1 MDFQTVVELREQDA
15 NAINNA
21 IADYQVE
28 LSQPIELQN
37 NDSISLK
44 GAFIDSVDSNSGR
57 LFVPPD
63 EKDGNTTF
71 CSMTFYYY
79 IFDWGVSGVGNPG
92 DAREYFPNK
101 NYPDGKHYI
110 YSSRFN
116 IPTGAS
122 WDIVNGF
129 NITNDVST
137 NGRDDRFTTTIFSL
151 QYTDLNDKIH
161 DIYFECDNDGM
172 KKIGAKFKDQG
183 DGQFVMNNKVFEDNP
198 ALVVAGTRPVFP
210 IICKRNEFVTNPNKK
225 DFGHSDGAF
234 DGAGWLK
241 KNFMGFLPPTKDEID
256 SSGTNV
262 FTPINVSR
270 GFTIP
275 SGSYAPDELAKT
287 MSKAITRES
296 NSFYIQNNFPVDN
309 NLLTTTQQ
317 LKIVGDGVDAN
328 SQPFFVR
335 EDGQFIQRQQ
345 NTLDDDF
352 YVGTSQFSIEF
363 NENIGAEGIFQITQ
377 MHSPLFSNTSANTII
392 KAIDSGVQNN
402 PTSERVKFYAN
413 KNGGIVLTSV
423 NDALHNIFF
432 NLMKFDSSTFFTHYT
447 ALDPPINLGGGFTSC
462 NTFTVNLTEGENITG
477 NFKSID
483 VPIGKLGT
491 TAGGIP
497 AFDRVRT
504 FPFDVEV
511 PLNNVIFAKASITGA
526 GPVDSGY
533 YLIEITSNFFT
544 DVVGATESKKNIMGI
559 VSRFYQQDSF
569 TSSMDGEGG
578 LTYIHKGLENLM
590 LSSFRVRIL
599 NPDYTLATGLQENN
613 TIFLQITKGQ
623 QS

>member
-1 MDFQTVVELREQDA
+1 MDFQTIIELREQDEH
-15 NAINNA
+15 AINNS
-21 IADYQVE
+21 IADYEIE
-28 LSQPIELQN
+28 LSQPLKLEN
-37 NDSISLK
+37 NDSLSMK

-63 EKDGNTTF
+63 EKDGKTTF

-79 IFDWGVSGVGNPG
+79 VFDWGVSGVGNPG
-92 DAREYFPNK
+92 DVREYFPNK

-110 YSSRFN
+110 YSGRFN
-116 IPTGAS
+116 IPAGAD
-122 WDIVNGF
+122 WDIVNGL

-137 NGRDDRFTTTIFSL
+137 NGRDDRTPTTIFSL
-151 QYTDLNDKIH
+151 QYTDLTDKVH
-161 DIYFECDNDGM
+161 DIFFECDNDGM

-183 DGQFVMNNKVFEDNP
+183 DGTFKMSNKTFEDNP
-198 ALVVAGTRPVFP
+198 ALVVGGTRMLFP
-210 IICKRNEFVTNPNKK
+210 IICKRGTFTTNPAKK
-225 DFGHSDGAF
+225 DFGLNEGSHTGAE
-234 DGAGWLK
+234 WLK
-241 KNFMGFLPPTKDEID
+241 INFMGFLPPTVDEIN
-256 SSGTNV
+256 SAGTNV
-262 FTPINVSR
+262 FTPVPVVR

-287 MSKAITRES
+287 MSKAITAES
-296 NSFYIQNNFPVDN
+296 NNFYISNDFPVDN
-309 NLLTTTQQ
+309 NLMQTTQQ
-317 LKIVGDGVDAN
+317 LKIVGDGVN
-328 SQPFFVR
+328 TNTQPFFVR
-335 EDGQFIQRQQ
+335 EDGEFIMRQQ
-345 NTLDDDF
+345 NTVDDDF

-413 KNGGIVLTSV
+413 KNGGIVLTGV
-423 NDALHNIFF
+423 NDALHNILF
-432 NLMKFDSSTFFTHYT
+432 NLMKFDSTTFFTTYT
-447 ALDPPINLGGGFTSC
+447 QNVVAKNLGAGFTEC
-462 NTFTVNLTEGENITG
+462 NTFTVKLVEGENITG

-483 VPIGKLGT
+483 VPVGKLGT

-511 PLNNVIFAKASITGA
+511 PLNNVIFAKSSLTGA
-526 GPVDSGY
+526 GVADSGY

-544 DVVGATESKKNIMGI
+544 DIVGATESKKNIMGI

-599 NPDYTLATGLQENN
+599 NPDYTLATGLQQNN
-613 TIFLQITKGQ
+613 TIFLQITKSQ
-623 QS
+623 